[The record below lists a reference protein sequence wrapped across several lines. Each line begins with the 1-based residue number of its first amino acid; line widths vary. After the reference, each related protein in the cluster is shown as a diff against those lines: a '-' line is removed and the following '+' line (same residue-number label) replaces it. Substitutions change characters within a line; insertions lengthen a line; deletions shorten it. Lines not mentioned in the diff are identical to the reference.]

1 MTTILGLI
9 FIGASLFFIRST
21 LVTFG
26 YYKEPLLAA
35 FQKYGE
41 ESALSPLLDMLIWGG
56 IMAYM
61 LFIVI
66 VPSSLL
72 VLLGVMVFT
81 TFMIVYWRV
90 KDNIM
95 NYPAVFL
102 QYPRWYRDIV
112 DHTSREERRKIS
124 YMWLGLPFRT
134 RLLFNAREDAFRK
147 WVELVVISVA

>member
-1 MTTILGLI
+1 MLLMLGLI
-9 FIGASLFFIRST
+9 FIGSCLFFIRAV

-26 YYKEPLLAA
+26 YYKEPVLSA
-35 FQKYGE
+35 FQQYGE
-41 ESALSPLLDMLIWGG
+41 EVGFSPLLDMFVWGIVVAYLI
-56 IMAYM
+56 
-61 LFIVI
+61 FVVI

-72 VLLGVMVFT
+72 ILFGVVSIILF
-81 TFMIVYWRV
+81 VAGYWQV
-90 KDNIM
+90 KENIM
-95 NYPAVFL
+95 NHPEIFL

-134 RLLFNAREDAFRK
+134 RLLYNAREDAFRK

>member
-1 MTTILGLI
+1 MLSILILI
-9 FIGASLFFIRST
+9 FIVVCLLFLRAS

-26 YYKEPLLAA
+26 YYKEPVLSA
-35 FQKYGE
+35 FQQYGE
-41 ESALSPLLDMLIWGG
+41 EVGFSPLLDMMMWGSA
-56 IMAYM
+56 MAYM
-61 LFIVI
+61 IFLAIA
-66 VPSSLL
+66 PSSLL
-72 VLLGVMVFT
+72 IMFGVLILTVFA
-81 TFMIVYWRV
+81 FIYWRV
-90 KDNIM
+90 KENIM
-95 NYPAVFL
+95 DYPAVFL

>member
-1 MTTILGLI
+1 MLLVLALI
-9 FIGASLFFIRST
+9 FIIACLSFIRAL

-26 YYKEPLLAA
+26 YYKEPVLAA
-35 FQKYGE
+35 FQQYGDE
-41 ESALSPLLDMLIWGG
+41 VNFSPLLDMVLWGAVVGYLIFV
-56 IMAYM
+56 A
-61 LFIVI
+61 F
-66 VPSSLL
+66 VPSS
-72 VLLGVMVFT
+72 VLIVFGVVSVIVFLFT
-81 TFMIVYWRV
+81 YWQV

-95 NYPAVFL
+95 DHPEIFL

>member
-1 MTTILGLI
+1 MTAVLVMI
-9 FIGASLFFIRST
+9 FMIACLLFIRAV

-26 YYKEPLLAA
+26 YYKEPVLAA
-35 FQKYGE
+35 FQQYGDE
-41 ESALSPLLDMLIWGG
+41 VGFSPLLDMLLWGSL
-56 IMAYM
+56 MAY
-61 LFIVI
+61 LIFVAL
-66 VPSSLL
+66 VPSSMLIL
-72 VLLGVMVFT
+72 FGVVSLILFIAM
-81 TFMIVYWRV
+81 YWQV

-95 NYPAVFL
+95 NYPAIFL

-134 RLLFNAREDAFRK
+134 RLVYNAREDAFRK